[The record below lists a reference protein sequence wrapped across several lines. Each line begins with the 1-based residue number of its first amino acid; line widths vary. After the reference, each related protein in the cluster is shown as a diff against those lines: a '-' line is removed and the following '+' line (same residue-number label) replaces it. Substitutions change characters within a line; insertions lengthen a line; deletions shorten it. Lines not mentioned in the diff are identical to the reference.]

1 MRARP
6 LCVTWGICITCAI
19 RNLSWNVRC
28 SGISPLFSGDQKLE
42 KQGPWLR
49 LLGFQWFRCKSLA
62 IGALI
67 AATYWILIEIRQ
79 EMPPPSARIRC
90 LNSCSLSKLIRFL
103 RAYTRTGH
111 FFWPPK
117 FRVLGN
123 LSQYMLSLDLWT
135 FSGKIWWTYGSLEEL
150 HTFLEVFA
158 IRLESREASWENDE
172 SCASFLLDQLLR
184 LPFLMPPMIFGNR
197 PNRCLAFQEWG
208 DLDTWIRIYNSS
220 SFSYW
225 FRVSTL
231 NAWIRMWLVS
241 GDIRH
246 LAYDAYGHGER
257 PELLDLYVALHVAQS
272 C

>member
-1 MRARP
+1 MSEQLQSFQIDQISESLHQDRP
-6 LCVTWGICITCAI
+6 LPGPKIQGFGKPFPIDVE
-19 RNLSWNVRC
+19 
-28 SGISPLFSGDQKLE
+28 LE
-42 KQGPWLR
+42 
-49 LLGFQWFRCKSLA
+49 
-62 IGALI
+62 
-67 AATYWILIEIRQ
+67 
-79 EMPPPSARIRC
+79 
-90 LNSCSLSKLIRFL
+90 
-103 RAYTRTGH
+103 
-111 FFWPPK
+111 
-117 FRVLGN
+117 V
-123 LSQYMLSLDLWT
+123 WT
-135 FSGKIWWTYGSLEEL
+135 FSGKIWWTHGSLEEL

-158 IRLESREASWENDE
+158 IRLESREASSENDE
-172 SCASFLLDQLLR
+172 SYASFLLDQLLR

-197 PNRCLAFQEWG
+197 PNRCLVFQEWG

-257 PELLDLYVALHVAQS
+257 PELLDLFVALHVAQS